1 MKTSVL
7 MVEDIMLL
15 EEPEPKPIAE
25 KICPDLPVGYFSIFQ
40 KIWGETEYVYSTEFA
55 YWEMLLSLLSR

>member
-1 MKTSVL
+1 

-25 KICPDLPVGYFSIFQ
+25 KDLSGFTCRIFFSFSR